1 MPYILLT
8 LLLKRLK
15 PNKMADKI
23 YSISVYASANKF
35 TLRSEI
41 INADVSNKETRKEIQ
56 RIFHTANRRLQN
68 IENAGV
74 YSPAAKAVLNQLDG
88 YRGFSKFS
96 MQNKEWNEI
105 KMEYAMAV
113 EFLRKPTST
122 ATGARQLQK
131 QVQKDLG
138 LNEWQ
143 MEQLT
148 KRFMYPDNPSD
159 YFDISSSFEET
170 VNYFEREAKDVATQI
185 ENAASRAENTKDL
198 DNVVYNEL
206 KDGITKEVKNAILD
220 SLKKYEL

>member
-1 MPYILLT
+1 
-8 LLLKRLK
+8 
-15 PNKMADKI
+15 MADKI
-23 YSISVYASANKF
+23 YSISAYASANKF
-35 TLRSEI
+35 TLRSDI

-88 YRGFSKFS
+88 YNGFSKFS
-96 MQNKEWNEI
+96 MQNKDWNEI
-105 KMEYAMAV
+105 KQEYAIAV

-138 LNEWQ
+138 LNNWQ

-148 KRFMYPDNPSD
+148 KQFMYPENPTD

-170 VNYFEREAKDVATQI
+170 VNYFERAANDVAAQI

-198 DNVVYNEL
+198 DNAVYNDL
-206 KDGITKEVKNAILD
+206 KEGITKEVKNAILD
-220 SLKKYEL
+220 SLKKYGL

>member
-1 MPYILLT
+1 
-8 LLLKRLK
+8 
-15 PNKMADKI
+15 MADKI
-23 YSISVYASANKF
+23 YSISAYASANKF
-35 TLRSEI
+35 TLRSDI
-41 INADVSNKETRKEIQ
+41 INTDIPNKETRKEIQ

-88 YRGFSKFS
+88 YNGFSKFS
-96 MQNKEWNEI
+96 MQNKDWNEI
-105 KMEYAMAV
+105 KQDYAIAV

-131 QVQKDLG
+131 QVQNDLG
-138 LNEWQ
+138 LNDWQ

-148 KRFMYPDNPSD
+148 KQFMYPENPTD

-170 VNYFEREAKDVATQI
+170 INYFERAANDVAAQI

-198 DNVVYNEL
+198 DNAVYNDL
-206 KDGITKEVKNAILD
+206 KEGITKEVKNAILD
-220 SLKKYEL
+220 SLKKYGL

>member
-1 MPYILLT
+1 
-8 LLLKRLK
+8 
-15 PNKMADKI
+15 MADKI
-23 YSISVYASANKF
+23 YSISAYASANKF
-35 TLRSEI
+35 TLRSDI

-88 YRGFSKFS
+88 YNGFSKFS
-96 MQNKEWNEI
+96 MQNKDWNEI
-105 KMEYAMAV
+105 KQDYAIAV

-138 LNEWQ
+138 LNNWQ

-148 KRFMYPDNPSD
+148 KQFMYPENPTD

-170 VNYFEREAKDVATQI
+170 VNYFERAANDVAAQI

-198 DNVVYNEL
+198 DNAVYNDL
-206 KDGITKEVKNAILD
+206 KEGITKEVKNAILD
-220 SLKKYEL
+220 SLKKYGL

>member
-1 MPYILLT
+1 
-8 LLLKRLK
+8 
-15 PNKMADKI
+15 MAKKV
-23 YSISVYASANKF
+23 YTVNVYANANKF
-35 TLRSEI
+35 TLRSDI

-96 MQNKEWNEI
+96 MRNKDWNEI
-105 KMEYAMAV
+105 KQEYAIAV

-138 LNEWQ
+138 LNNWQ
-143 MEQLT
+143 MERLT
-148 KRFMYPDNPSD
+148 KQFMYPDSPTD

-170 VNYFEREAKDVATQI
+170 VNYFERTVNDVAAQI

-198 DNVVYNEL
+198 DNAVYNDL
-206 KDGITKEVKNAILD
+206 KEGITKEVKNAILD
-220 SLKKYEL
+220 SLKKYGL

>member
-1 MPYILLT
+1 MPYILST

-23 YSISVYASANKF
+23 YSISAYASANKF
-35 TLRSEI
+35 TLRSDI

-88 YRGFSKFS
+88 YNGFSKFS
-96 MQNKEWNEI
+96 MQNKDWNEI
-105 KMEYAMAV
+105 KQDYAIAV

-138 LNEWQ
+138 LNNWQ

-148 KRFMYPDNPSD
+148 KQFMYPENPTD

-170 VNYFEREAKDVATQI
+170 VNYFERAANDVAAQI

-198 DNVVYNEL
+198 DNAVYNDL
-206 KDGITKEVKNAILD
+206 KEGITKEVKNAILD
-220 SLKKYEL
+220 SLKKYGL

>member
-1 MPYILLT
+1 
-8 LLLKRLK
+8 
-15 PNKMADKI
+15 MADKI
-23 YSISVYASANKF
+23 YSISAYASANKF
-35 TLRSEI
+35 TLRSDI

-88 YRGFSKFS
+88 YNGFSKFS
-96 MQNKEWNEI
+96 MQNKDWNEI
-105 KMEYAMAV
+105 KQDYAIAV

-138 LNEWQ
+138 LNNWQ

-148 KRFMYPDNPSD
+148 KQFMYPENPTD

-170 VNYFEREAKDVATQI
+170 VNYFERAANDVSAQI

-198 DNVVYNEL
+198 DNAVYNDL
-206 KDGITKEVKNAILD
+206 KEGITKEVKNAILD
-220 SLKKYEL
+220 SLKKYGL

>member
-1 MPYILLT
+1 
-8 LLLKRLK
+8 
-15 PNKMADKI
+15 MADKI
-23 YSISVYASANKF
+23 YSISAYASANKF
-35 TLRSEI
+35 TLRSDI

-56 RIFHTANRRLQN
+56 RIFHAANRRLQN

-88 YRGFSKFS
+88 YKGFSKFS
-96 MQNKEWNEI
+96 MQNKDWNEI
-105 KMEYAMAV
+105 KQEYAIAV

-122 ATGARQLQK
+122 TTGARQLQK

-138 LNEWQ
+138 LNNWQ

-148 KRFMYPDNPSD
+148 KQFMYPDNPTD

-170 VNYFEREAKDVATQI
+170 VNYFERAANDVAAQI

-198 DNVVYNEL
+198 DNAVYNDLRE
-206 KDGITKEVKNAILD
+206 GITKEVKNAILD
-220 SLKKYEL
+220 SLKKYGL